1 MESPPLTATR
11 TLDKSRAK
19 EGINMAQVREEETA
33 KEITVAIVSKLAF
46 GGDPATRAD
55 QIGEAAGKIYAKI
68 IKAVEA
74 ANR

>member
-1 MESPPLTATR
+1 
-11 TLDKSRAK
+11 
-19 EGINMAQVREEETA
+19 MAQVREEETA

-46 GGDPATRAD
+46 GGEPATKAD
-55 QIGEAAGKIYAKI
+55 AIGEAAGKIYAKI